1 MRNAKKYYDKYE
13 YFYLIDLKH
22 SFCIDYKKL
31 RKDFLIKNLRQEQV
45 DLIDSALFNE
55 NDVNNGLPFGHKLSN
70 ILFDCNLIE
79 IELYLIKQE
88 FKFLRLIDSFIF
100 FMNDKDDVEKINEIF
115 KDFKIQIN
123 NVKSKIL
130 HREDFTDFDKEILI

>member
-1 MRNAKKYYDKYE
+1 MRNAKKYYDKYK

-45 DLIDSALFNE
+45 DLIDSALFND

-115 KDFKIQIN
+115 KDFKVQIN

>member
-1 MRNAKKYYDKYE
+1 M
-13 YFYLIDLKH
+13 
-22 SFCIDYKKL
+22 
-31 RKDFLIKNLRQEQV
+31 IKNLRQEQV